1 MTVPSS
7 RALRRRA
14 FAAVSLGVFAV
25 QLDAFALNPALPRIG
40 RDFGIRGD
48 GLSWV
53 VGAYLL
59 AAGALMPLAGGLA
72 DRFGRRRMLVAGL
85 TLFAAASAGGGLAP
99 SPAALITARV
109 LQGAGAALLMTAG
122 LALLTT
128 VHPPRLRPRATGG
141 ALGIAGVATACGP
154 AAGGV
159 LTEVLSWRAVFWAA
173 VLPAAAAA
181 LLARGLPEPGESRG
195 LPESCSLLTSRGLPE
210 SRDRRP
216 SGDGRRRPVDRLG
229 PVAGTAA
236 VAALA
241 GGLDRGRARGWMSW
255 DTVALLAVAVTLSVV
270 LVRRERSAAHPWV
283 DPVLFRNRPYLVLTV
298 AGAAANTATC
308 AFLFVVPQLLQ
319 EVQELSPTAAGAA
332 FLAPSAAMALAGPV
346 AGRIPPA
353 RAVAAMAG
361 CLATAAA
368 GLVLLRPADAL
379 PGFLA
384 AATVCGAALGVAN
397 ALTLTATQ
405 ALVPPERAGAASG
418 VTKSAVTLAAGL
430 GLPSGPATDPVAAGT
445 APAWALLGCLLCAA
459 ALVRPAVRASRCG
472 GTRGAWRSRR
482 PR

>member
-7 RALRRRA
+7 RVLRRRA

-40 RDFGIRGD
+40 RDFGIGGD

-59 AAGALMPLAGGLA
+59 AAGALMPAAGGLA

-99 SPAALITARV
+99 SPVTLIVARV

-141 ALGIAGVATACGP
+141 ALGIAGIATACGP
-154 AAGGV
+154 AVGGA
-159 LTEVLSWRAVFWAA
+159 LTEALSWRAVFWAA

-181 LLARGLPEPGESRG
+181 LLARGLPDSGHLPEPRALPEPRHLPQSRDPGPSRG
-195 LPESCSLLTSRGLPE
+195 A
-210 SRDRRP
+210 
-216 SGDGRRRPVDRLG
+216 RRRPLDRLG

-241 GGLDRGRARGWMSW
+241 GALDRGRARGWASW
-255 DTVALLAVAVTLSVV
+255 EAAALLAVAVILSVV
-270 LVRRERSAAHPWV
+270 LVRRERTAAHPWV
-283 DPVLFRNRPYLVLTV
+283 DPALFRNRPYLVLTV

-308 AFLFVVPQLLQ
+308 AFLFVVPQLLE
-319 EVQELSPTAAGAA
+319 EVQGLSPTAAGAA

-353 RAVAAMAG
+353 RAVAAMAA

-368 GLVLLRPADAL
+368 ALVLLRPAGAL
-379 PGFLA
+379 PGLLA

-459 ALVRPAVRASRCG
+459 ALVRPAVRASRCA